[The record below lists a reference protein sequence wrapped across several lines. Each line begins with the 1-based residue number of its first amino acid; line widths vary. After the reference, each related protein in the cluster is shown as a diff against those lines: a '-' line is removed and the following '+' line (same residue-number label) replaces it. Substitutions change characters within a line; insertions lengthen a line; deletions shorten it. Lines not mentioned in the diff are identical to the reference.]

1 MGVVPPNEKPALLVR
16 VRLAE
21 PERIGL
27 PRLATSPTGPSLTT
41 IDILQECY
49 AKVKIDEVRLCDPH
63 KGALPTAML
72 MRPDRSRVGVLIKK
86 PISWIAQ
93 LATISSFSFLDPS
106 LPKLR
111 VRIVR

>member
-1 MGVVPPNEKPALLVR
+1 MKVVPPNEKPALLVR

-27 PRLATSPTGPSLTT
+27 PHVATSPTGPSLTT

-49 AKVKIDEVRLCDPH
+49 AKVKIDEVRLCNPH

-72 MRPDRSRVGVLIKK
+72 MRPDGAGSAFSSREL
-86 PISWIAQ
+86 W
-93 LATISSFSFLDPS
+93 LNTIRNQVTGPT
-106 LPKLR
+106 P
-111 VRIVR
+111 

>member
-72 MRPDRSRVGVLIKK
+72 MRPDRSRVGVLIKRTMVEHDSQ
-86 PISWIAQ
+86 PGHGANA
-93 LATISSFSFLDPS
+93 LFPG
-106 LPKLR
+106 
-111 VRIVR
+111 